1 MTLRAVMFGLLLVWS
16 VSARA
21 DEPTAPLENA
31 KAELQALRKDEKA
44 AKAGAMDASLKDGLP
59 QFHSPTPGAMP
70 LELPQQKTPQSEM
83 KKKRDAQKNWL
94 LDGVERLDAEARSR
108 TNGQGRTPRDKSER
122 DEEDGSSSEG
132 DTLLRVYA
140 EQKKKDGDA
149 KNLRDAEKKKDVL
162 SQNDAFAPFLQDWLA
177 DSPVRGKFFDDFLK
191 NPGSRLG
198 ELSLREGPAGAV
210 ENSSS
215 SGLTVTISSGG
226 RAPTTGAE
234 IGGPKPN
241 PYLEALTLGE
251 MRGATV
257 AAKAAEPG
265 SKFPESKATVPAV
278 ELPLPARNGDRKAPP
293 SPFDNSGFFRKKN
306 F

>member
-1 MTLRAVMFGLLLVWS
+1 MFGLLLVWS

-31 KAELQALRKDEKA
+31 KAELQALRKDEKT

-59 QFHSPTPGAMP
+59 QFHAPTPGALP
-70 LELPQQKTPQSEM
+70 LELPQQKTPQAEM
-83 KKKRDAQKNWL
+83 KKQRDAQKNWL
-94 LDGVERLDAEARSR
+94 LDGVGRLDAEARSR
-108 TNGQGRTPRDKSER
+108 ANGQGRPAR
-122 DEEDGSSSEG
+122 DESEIADEDANSAESA
-132 DTLLRVYA
+132 TLLRVYA
-140 EQKKKDGDA
+140 DQKKKEGAA
-149 KNLRDAEKKKDVL
+149 KNVRDAEKKNDVL

-198 ELSLREGPAGAV
+198 ELSRREGPAGAV
-210 ENSSS
+210 ENSPS
-215 SGLTVTISSGG
+215 SGLTITTPSGG

-251 MRGATV
+251 MRGAAV
-257 AAKAAEPG
+257 AAKAAEPV
-265 SKFPESKATVPAV
+265 SKFLGNKATVPAV